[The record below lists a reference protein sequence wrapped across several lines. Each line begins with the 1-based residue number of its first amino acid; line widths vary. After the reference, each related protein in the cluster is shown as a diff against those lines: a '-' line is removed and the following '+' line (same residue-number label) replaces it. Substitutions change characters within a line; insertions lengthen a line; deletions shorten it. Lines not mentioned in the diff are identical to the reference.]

1 MLGLLKIYLY
11 YLQSFLHETFA
22 FPINNIVLKHASES
36 LHNRITYRFAISAPS
51 DRLISVRII
60 KYILFNLFKSSNPNK
75 YDKNTSV
82 AIFDVSKQ
90 IKEKRLE
97 YINRLSG
104 EDVKLFLSRE
114 DLICGVPVIAKF
126 LFATHLFIAAPFV
139 VVLSLLKSDKMQ
151 VPYHFLCSLEALGM
165 FILLK
170 QHAITNLHFFCI
182 YETDSNMLAYSLMN
196 NGIKVNKIPSEVP
209 LQFLNRTIVA
219 DSLSFCFRYQEEEY
233 KAYESTMH
241 VKRIQHW
248 IPENSL
254 SLEHLYI
261 SKERSTIENTV
272 GFYSSGMWY
281 RKEIDTMDLPNADE
295 YERNLLSYL
304 IEFIGENPSCKLI
317 IFLHPIEKAN
327 IDRARQYY
335 NSFSVPFEFAD
346 LNSAN
351 AHLFRNA
358 DVVVS
363 LYSTLVFERIFWG
376 FKTIMFPLGQ
386 TNFPVHGSVFNNVC
400 ALTKEHLTEKLDFAL
415 KTEAMDYYK
424 IAGMTNYTY
433 REYKC
438 FNKVREKIA

>member
-1 MLGLLKIYLY
+1 MLKIYLY
-11 YLQSFLHETFA
+11 YLQSFLHETFD
-22 FPINNIVLKHASES
+22 FPISNIVLKHASES

-51 DRLISVRII
+51 DWLISFRII
-60 KYILFNLFKSSNPNK
+60 KLIASNLFKRSNPIVFST
-75 YDKNTSV
+75 NTQI

-90 IKEKRLE
+90 IKERRIE

-104 EDVKLFLSRE
+104 ENVKLFVSRE
-114 DLICGVPVIAKF
+114 DLISGAPV
-126 LFATHLFIAAPFV
+126 
-139 VVLSLLKSDKMQ
+139 LLKFIFTIYLLFVSPFMVLHSLFSKNKLL
-151 VPYHFLCSLEALGM
+151 VPYYLLCKMEALGM
-165 FILLK
+165 FFILK
-170 QHAITNLHFFCI
+170 RNSITKLHFFCI

-209 LQFLNRTIVA
+209 LQFLNKTIVA

-233 KAYESTMH
+233 KAYQSTIH
-241 VKRIQHW
+241 VKHIQHW

-261 SKERSTIENTV
+261 SKERSTVKNTV

-304 IEFIGENPSCKLI
+304 IEFTRENPSYKLI
-317 IFLHPIEKAN
+317 IFLHPIEKAH

-346 LNSAN
+346 LNVAN
-351 AHLFRNA
+351 AYLFKNA

-386 TNFPVHGSVFNNVC
+386 TNFPVQGSVFNNVC
-400 ALTKEHLTEKLDFAL
+400 ALTKNQLTEKLDFAL
-415 KTEAMDYYK
+415 KTEALDYYK
-424 IAGMTNYTY
+424 NAGMTNYTY
-433 REYKC
+433 LEYKC
-438 FNKVREKIA
+438 FNNVCEKIA